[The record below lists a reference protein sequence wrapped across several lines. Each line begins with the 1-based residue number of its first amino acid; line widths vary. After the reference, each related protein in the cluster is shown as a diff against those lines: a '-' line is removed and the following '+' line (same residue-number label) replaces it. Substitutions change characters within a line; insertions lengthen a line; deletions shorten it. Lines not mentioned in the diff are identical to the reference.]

1 MWQERLP
8 QERVK
13 TAPRLPLARLVGGL
27 PRRLLGAAVLVT
39 VVTAVVLGSFGFGT
53 IAELLGGVVVLTL
66 AALAAEPMWRRT
78 RHRATTW
85 WR

>member
-8 QERVK
+8 RESAE
-13 TAPRLPLARLVGGL
+13 TAPRLPLGRLAWGL
-27 PRRLLGAAVLVT
+27 ASRLLVATVLLT
-39 VVTAVVLGSFGFGT
+39 VVAAVVLGSFGLGT
-53 IAELLGGVVVLTL
+53 IAELLGAAVVLAL